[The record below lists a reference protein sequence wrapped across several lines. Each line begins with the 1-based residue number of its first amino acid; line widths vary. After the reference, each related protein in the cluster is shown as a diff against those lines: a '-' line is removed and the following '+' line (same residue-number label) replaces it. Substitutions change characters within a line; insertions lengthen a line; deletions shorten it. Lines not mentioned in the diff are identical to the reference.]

1 LAYYQV
7 QVSGVLDPRW
17 SEYIGGMEIMS
28 NVGTDNKVMTTL
40 SGELIDQ
47 AALLGVL
54 NHLYNLGLPLL
65 LVECRETNSGS
76 AQ

>member
-1 LAYYQV
+1 MAYYHLQV
-7 QVSGVLDPRW
+7 KGTLDPRW
-17 SEYIGGMEIMS
+17 SEYVGGMQISSSVEP
-28 NVGTDNKVMTTL
+28 DNKVTTTL

-65 LVECRETNSGS
+65 LVECRESDGK
-76 AQ
+76 

>member
-1 LAYYQV
+1 MAYYQV
-7 QVSGVLDPRW
+7 QVKGALDPRW
-17 SEYIGGMEIMS
+17 SEYVGGMQIVS
-28 NVGTDNKVMTTL
+28 NVGTDNKVVTTL

-65 LVECRETNSGS
+65 LVECRETFVAAAS
-76 AQ
+76 